1 MSSTSELDR
10 QFGAFVSRQQKHAAA
25 ERSVDW
31 QKEKKDWLRNLGELH
46 ALINQFL
53 AEYVAKKA
61 IEIEQSKV
69 TLSEENI
76 GSYEAPFLLIRI
88 GAQKISVMPIGTLLI
103 GSKGRVDVSGP
114 RGKARLALVDKDMGD
129 FRDRVRIRIVTE
141 GSNQK
146 TEPASPPK
154 PIEWAWKI
162 LEAPPKTSFKELT
175 KESFLQM
182 LLDLSDA

>member
-1 MSSTSELDR
+1 M
-10 QFGAFVSRQQKHAAA
+10 
-25 ERSVDW
+25 SVDW

-114 RGKARLALVDKDMGD
+114 RGKARLALVDKDISD
-129 FRDRVRIRIVTE
+129 FRDGIRIRVVTE
-141 GSNQK
+141 GSNQQS
-146 TEPASPPK
+146 EPEAPPK
-154 PIEWAWKI
+154 SIEWAWKI
-162 LEAPPKTSFKELT
+162 VGAPPKTSFKELT

-182 LLDLSDA
+182 LLDVSNA